1 LFGLF
6 RLSILEETNEK
17 LAYLKFS
24 SLFSLVML
32 VCLFALISLVYRLL
46 PEAKHRSFLLLLPA
60 PLYFTLNRFDVLPGF
75 LCILS
80 LVMISAKKWSFA
92 GIILA
97 VAAMTKWYPVL
108 FLPAY
113 AIYSYQVQGKISW
126 RMVVLFFVTCL
137 LIVLPTLLYG
147 GIDAL
152 LVPYRFQ
159 GVRGLETLSLP
170 AMIRNIEMAISQNP
184 IDRRYYLFGFL
195 FLQVAASMA
204 AFFSR
209 IDEFGK
215 LVLWCLLITSTFVL
229 FARIYSPQWCLWI
242 LPLLILVS
250 KDKFDLAVILLY
262 GVVLYI
268 GFPVFFDSFGERSSA
283 MKAMSL
289 INIAFLMIITSKTI
303 WRIWKKQTPVSNSF
317 ISDGNS

>member
-1 LFGLF
+1 
-6 RLSILEETNEK
+6 
-17 LAYLKFS
+17 
-24 SLFSLVML
+24 
-32 VCLFALISLVYRLL
+32 
-46 PEAKHRSFLLLLPA
+46 
-60 PLYFTLNRFDVLPGF
+60 
-75 LCILS
+75 
-80 LVMISAKKWSFA
+80 
-92 GIILA
+92 
-97 VAAMTKWYPVL
+97 
-108 FLPAY
+108 
-113 AIYSYQVQGKISW
+113 
-126 RMVVLFFVTCL
+126 MVVLFFVTCL

>member
-1 LFGLF
+1 
-6 RLSILEETNEK
+6 
-17 LAYLKFS
+17 
-24 SLFSLVML
+24 
-32 VCLFALISLVYRLL
+32 
-46 PEAKHRSFLLLLPA
+46 
-60 PLYFTLNRFDVLPGF
+60 
-75 LCILS
+75 
-80 LVMISAKKWSFA
+80 
-92 GIILA
+92 
-97 VAAMTKWYPVL
+97 
-108 FLPAY
+108 
-113 AIYSYQVQGKISW
+113 
-126 RMVVLFFVTCL
+126 
-137 LIVLPTLLYG
+137 
-147 GIDAL
+147 
-152 LVPYRFQ
+152 
-159 GVRGLETLSLP
+159 
-170 AMIRNIEMAISQNP
+170 
-184 IDRRYYLFGFL
+184 
-195 FLQVAASMA
+195 VAASMA